1 MKTSTSRIRTTHV
14 GSLPRPQSVVD
25 LLARR
30 EGGEAVDEDA
40 FDAAMQVAVA
50 DVVRRQR
57 EAGVDTV
64 SDGEQSK
71 VGYANY
77 IKDRF
82 SGFSGDS
89 APVRGADLED
99 FPDYLGRLMRRREG
113 AVKIHRPCCT
123 GPIAL
128 RNDRPLRQDIAHLQ
142 AAIADAVGGDP
153 DAGDDDGPEAFMNA
167 ASPGV
172 IAVFQP
178 NRHYPSHAA
187 YLEAL
192 AEAMRHEYRTIVEAG
207 LILQIDCPD
216 LAMGRHVAFK
226 NESDAQFLAHVHE
239 QIEALNHALRDL
251 PPDRLRLHLC
261 WGNYEGPHHRDI
273 DLKLIFEAVMT
284 ARPQALQFEAANPR
298 HAHEWAVFEAM
309 KSSIPGDKI
318 LIPGVIQSSSNYI
331 EHPELVAQRIERF
344 ATIVGRERVMA
355 GSDCGFS
362 TFAGDGL
369 VEPAIVW
376 AKLRAMADGAAR
388 ASCRLWR

>member
-1 MKTSTSRIRTTHV
+1 MVLTSSERILVTHV
-14 GSLPRPQSVVD
+14 GSLPREQTVVD

-30 EGGEAVDEDA
+30 EGGEATDDDA
-40 FDAAMQVAVA
+40 FFAAMKAAVA
-50 DVVRRQR
+50 DRVRRQHD
-57 EAGVDTV
+57 AGVDIV
-64 SDGEQSK
+64 SDGEQAK

-82 SGFSGDS
+82 TGFSGDS
-89 APVRGADLED
+89 EPARGADLED
-99 FPDYLGRLMRRREG
+99 FPDYLGRLMKRREG

-123 GPIAL
+123 GAIEL
-128 RNDRPLRQDIAHLQ
+128 RNDRPLREDIANLH
-142 AAIADAVGGDP
+142 AGMWAVGATEG
-153 DAGDDDGPEAFMNA
+153 FMNA

-192 AEAMRHEYRTIVEAG
+192 AEAMRHEYRSIVEAG
-207 LILQIDCPD
+207 FVLQIDCPD

-226 NESDAQFLAHVHE
+226 HESDAEFLVRVHE
-239 QIEALNHALRDL
+239 QVEALNHALRDL
-251 PPDRLRLHLC
+251 PTDRIRMHLC

-273 DLKLIFEAVMT
+273 DLGLIFSAVMR
-284 ARPQALQFEAANPR
+284 ARPQALLFEAANPR
-298 HAHEWAVFEAM
+298 HAHEWAVFESM
-309 KSSIPGDKI
+309 RSQIPDDKI

-344 ATIVGRERVMA
+344 AGIVGRERVMA

-369 VEPAIVW
+369 VDPAIVF
-376 AKLRAMADGAAR
+376 AKLRAMANGAAI
-388 ASCRLWR
+388 ASRRLWGR

>member
-1 MKTSTSRIRTTHV
+1 MNTSTDRILVTHV
-14 GSLPRPQSVVD
+14 GSLPRSQDVVD

-30 EGGEAVDEDA
+30 EGGEATDDDA
-40 FDAAMQVAVA
+40 FYAEMRAAVA
-50 DVVRRQR
+50 DVVQRQQD
-57 EAGVDTV
+57 AGIDIV
-64 SDGEQSK
+64 SDGEQAK

-89 APVRGADLED
+89 PGVRGADLED
-99 FPDYLGRLMRRREG
+99 FPDYLRRLMKRREG

-123 GPIAL
+123 GPIRL
-128 RNDRPLRQDIAHLQ
+128 RNDRPLKEDIANLQ
-142 AAIADAVGGDP
+142 AAARTTGA
-153 DAGDDDGPEAFMNA
+153 AESFMNA

-178 NRHYPSHAA
+178 NQHYPSHAA

-192 AEAMRHEYRTIVEAG
+192 ADAMRHEYKSIVDAG
-207 LILQIDCPD
+207 VILQIDCPD

-226 NESDAQFLAHVHE
+226 HETDEQFLVHVHE
-239 QIEALNHALRDL
+239 QIEALNHALDGL
-251 PPDRLRLHLC
+251 PADRIRMHLC
-261 WGNYEGPHHRDI
+261 WGNYEGPHHHDI
-273 DLKLIFEAVMT
+273 DLKKIFSAVMK
-284 ARPQALQFEAANPR
+284 ARPQALLFEAANPR

-309 KSSIPGDKI
+309 KTEIPADKI

-331 EHPELVAQRIERF
+331 EHPELVAQRLERF
-344 ATIVGRERVMA
+344 ASIVGRERVMA

-369 VEPAIVW
+369 VDPEIVF
-376 AKLRAMADGAAR
+376 AKLRACADGAR
-388 ASCRLWR
+388 IASDRLWQR